1 MSRCDVSK
9 HLLSVLSAI
18 SVLVRLVVPLCNSS
32 AHTGHLSLD
41 VQLDVC
47 NLVDGIA
54 TWLCSISCAM
64 ENQARA
70 KILVYIYIYIY
81 SVQFLV
87 SRAGNLQ
94 ISRQK
99 IGAKS

>member
-9 HLLSVLSAI
+9 HFLSVLSAI

-70 KILVYIYIYIY
+70 K
-81 SVQFLV
+81 
-87 SRAGNLQ
+87 RA
-94 ISRQK
+94 RRF
-99 IGAKS
+99 